1 MRGMLM
7 SYSDPVAGMV
17 PTLLPF
23 QYNPAE
29 VTRVLRVSQGQPG
42 GPALRVAAAPSEAY
56 TLKVE
61 LDALDAVDK
70 PLTGALGVGPMLATL
85 EAMLEPATAGGPL
98 GALVGAVTAT
108 VGLGVSL
115 AGTGT
120 PPVPA
125 PSLPLVV
132 LAWSAERIVPVRV
145 DTYTVHETG
154 FDAALQ
160 PVQATVDLSVQVL
173 RPTDVPSD
181 MTLAKVLANAY
192 QAARSAFAITGV
204 AQGVELMQ

>member
-1 MRGMLM
+1 MRGMLL
-7 SYSDPVAGMV
+7 SYPDPVAGMV

-29 VTRVLRVSQGQPG
+29 VTRVLRVSQGQAG
-42 GPALRVAAAPSEAY
+42 GPALRVAAAPVETY
-56 TLKVE
+56 TLKIE
-61 LDALDAVDK
+61 LDALDAIDK

-85 EAMLEPATAGGPL
+85 EAMLEPAVPGGPL

-115 AGTGT
+115 PGGGA
-120 PPVPA
+120 PVPA

-132 LAWSAERIVPVRV
+132 LAWSPERIVPVRI
-145 DTYTVHETG
+145 DSYTAHETG
-154 FDAALQ
+154 FDASLQ
-160 PVQATVDLSVQVL
+160 PVQATVDISVQVL
-173 RPTDVPSD
+173 RPTDLAAD
-181 MTLAKVLANAY
+181 MALARALALAY
-192 QAARSAFAITGV
+192 QAARGALALTGV